1 MGEGD
6 ERKPRGQKLPLY
18 PRHLDLITT
27 SKGLTPVV
35 CWKKTEAREGLEVM
49 ELGAGGEKI

>member
-1 MGEGD
+1 MGGGG
-6 ERKPRGQKLPLY
+6 ERKPRGKKLPPC
-18 PRHLDLITT
+18 PRHLDLIAV

-35 CWKKTEAREGLEVM
+35 CWKKTEAREGLEVI